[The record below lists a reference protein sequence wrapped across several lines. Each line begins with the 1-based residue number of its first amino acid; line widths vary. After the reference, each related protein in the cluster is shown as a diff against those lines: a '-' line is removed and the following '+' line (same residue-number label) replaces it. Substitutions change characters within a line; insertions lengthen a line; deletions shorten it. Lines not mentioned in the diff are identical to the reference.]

1 MKDTYYWLTT
11 GTKTFDDQDKLNSFK
26 SFPDKEYIPHI
37 LDCLEYE
44 STLFLEKSR
53 TMMASW
59 TVSGWCAH
67 KGFNSP
73 FTTVF
78 QSQDEDRAVH
88 DVENVK
94 TLWSQSEPELQ
105 ARWPLAK
112 PMDKQPYNFLEMA
125 NGSWFIGIPG
135 DPNKVRSEH
144 PSCYV
149 ADEAA
154 FMVDGEDAY
163 GNAQGTRAP
172 HVICLSSA
180 NPGWFYGMT
189 KDAKLI
195 DWPKY
200 ARVLA

>member
-1 MKDTYYWLTT
+1 MNNLKPNSKDLKLLKVREAQILREQHIRRCLKDTYYWLTT

-112 PMDKQPYNFLEMA
+112 PMDKQPYNFLEPVTASVLGGHYNRRDFCMIK
-125 NGSWFIGIPG
+125 NKFDKWYGLKRFPTDDRYWSFPEIP
-135 DPNKVRSEH
+135 N
-144 PSCYV
+144 
-149 ADEAA
+149 
-154 FMVDGEDAY
+154 
-163 GNAQGTRAP
+163 
-172 HVICLSSA
+172 
-180 NPGWFYGMT
+180 
-189 KDAKLI
+189 
-195 DWPKY
+195 
-200 ARVLA
+200 